1 MKGNEQ
7 IQNAGDNSQQLQA
20 NTINITNVVGIDEK
34 RAREIFNEMYAI
46 ARRDFTQ
53 DAYECANDRVAK
65 FEESLMPKMIQIEGA
80 LEAFADP
87 SFQFLLT
94 EAHKTAASTEREMD
108 YDLLSELLVHRIQN
122 GETRKTRAGIKRAVE
137 IVDQVDDDA
146 LCGLT
151 VAHAVVKF
159 LPVANSVLA
168 GLDILDEMFEK
179 MIYMPLPSGREW
191 LDHLDMLDAIRVSP
205 FGTLKKTEQYYSERL
220 NGFACVG
227 ICREADV
234 YSKAL
239 KILAGANLS
248 DIWLQDNEL
257 MNGYARL
264 PVANQ
269 KDIHKKSFILQLN
282 VNGQEITEPID
293 LSVQQREA
301 LEKVCNLYDGSDTL
315 KNEMTKKFMEEW
327 KKRKSLKV
335 LQEWWDNIPVS
346 FDVTSVGTVL
356 AHANAQRCDHTI
368 PSLT

>member
-108 YDLLSELLVHRIQN
+108 YDLLSELLVHRIQK
-122 GETRKTRAGIKRAVE
+122 GEMRKKRAGIKRAVE

-151 VAHAVVKF
+151 VAHAVAKI
-159 LPVANSVLA
+159 LPLTHSILA
-168 GLDILDEMFEK
+168 GLDVLDETFEK
-179 MIYMPLPSGREW
+179 LIYMPLPCGSEW
-191 LDHLDMLDAIRVSP
+191 LDHLDMLDAIRLSSY
-205 FGTLKKTEQYYSERL
+205 GTLMKMEQYYSGRL
-220 NGFACVG
+220 SGYVCAG
-227 ICREADV
+227 ICRESDN

-239 KILAGANLS
+239 EILADANLS
-248 DIWLQDNEL
+248 DACLHENEL
-257 MNGYARL
+257 LDGYVRL
-264 PVANQ
+264 PVVEQ
-269 KDIHKKSFILQLN
+269 KDIPQMRMVKQLN
-282 VNGQEITEPID
+282 VNGQIITEPIA
-293 LSVQQREA
+293 LSVQQKNA
-301 LEKVCNLYDGSDTL
+301 LKQVHGLYEKSDTIKKEVS
-315 KNEMTKKFMEEW
+315 KNFMEEW
-327 KKRKSLKV
+327 KKRSSLKV
-335 LQEWWDNIPVS
+335 LCEWWDEIPILFNI
-346 FDVTSVGTVL
+346 TSVGTVL

-368 PSLT
+368 PPLE